1 MLRSSEWMPFRTLT
15 NSFSNGMF
23 ASTLFFGWEALK
35 AYARLMACDGAVEA
49 TSDGSAR
56 VGVRADH
63 EHRGAVV
70 DGTCELAFVHQLPIE
85 PDRERRDDALPPVT
99 CHQPGSQRDQEH
111 KHPHAPDDE
120 AGDALP
126 RLMGVGRAILPVI
139 VYAVL

>member
-1 MLRSSEWMPFRTLT
+1 MPFITLT
-15 NSFSNGMF
+15 NSFSNGVF
-23 ASTLFFGWEALK
+23 ASILSSGCEASR
-35 AYARLMACDGAVEA
+35 AYVCLITCDGALEA
-49 TSDGSAR
+49 AGDGTGC
-56 VGVRADH
+56 VGVRTDH
-63 EHRGAVV
+63 ERRGAVV

-85 PDRERRDDALPPVT
+85 PDRERRGDALPPVT